1 MGLWTK
7 EHFYLIIPSFIIF
20 IAFSVI
26 LGKALKNKS
35 EKTRYL
41 PLQIITIV
49 LLALEFMKQGY
60 NIKDTGYDLYA
71 LPFHYCSLFLYL
83 LPLHSFYKGK
93 FKKVTDAVSISCLA
107 SLFLFMLV
115 MPDVVFS
122 AGNITGFNKNFSN
135 FHTVTFHLLVCLYFL
150 LSLTL
155 TPFEFDVKKDFK
167 VTAIFLAIYVIIAT
181 IMSFSLKVNF
191 HNLYKCNLGMVE
203 DIRLA
208 LMDKIGIFGHIL
220 YVVVLFF
227 LTILFAFAAYL
238 LTKGILKLIS
248 NIKEKISSKK
258 TA

>member
-7 EHFYLIIPSFIIF
+7 EHFYLIVPSFIVF
-20 IAFSVI
+20 IVFAVI
-26 LGKALKNKS
+26 LGKLLKGKS

-41 PLQIITIV
+41 PLQIITLV

-60 NIKDTGYDLYA
+60 NMKDDGYDLYA

-93 FKKVTDAVSISCLA
+93 YKKVTDAISISCLA

-115 MPDVVFS
+115 MPDVVFG
-122 AGNITGFNKNFSN
+122 AGNIVGYSKNFSN

-155 TPFEFDVKKDFK
+155 TPHEFNVKNDVKF
-167 VTAIFLAIYVIIAT
+167 TAIFLAIYVVIAT

-203 DIRLA
+203 DVRLA
-208 LMDKIGIFGHIL
+208 LMAKIGIFGHIL
-220 YVVVLFF
+220 YVIVMFF
-227 LTILFAFAAYL
+227 LTILFAFAAYFA
-238 LTKGILKLIS
+238 TKGILKLI
-248 NIKEKISSKK
+248 NKLTRKK
-258 TA
+258 SV

>member
-7 EHFYLIIPSFIIF
+7 EHFYLIMPSFVIF
-20 IAFSVI
+20 IAIAVL

-41 PLQIITIV
+41 PLQIITII

-60 NIKDTGYDLYA
+60 NIKDSGYDQYA

-93 FKKVTDAVSISCLA
+93 YKKVTDAISLSCLA

-115 MPDVVFS
+115 MPAVVFG
-122 AGNITGFNKNFSN
+122 AGNIVGYSKNFSN

-155 TPFEFDVKKDFK
+155 TPYEFNVKKDIKF
-167 VTAIFLAIYVIIAT
+167 TAIFLAIYVIIAT

-203 DIRLA
+203 DVRLA
-208 LMDKIGIFGHIL
+208 LMAKIGIFGHIL
-220 YVVVLFF
+220 YVIVMFF
-227 LTILFAFAAYL
+227 LTILFAFAAYFA
-238 LTKGILKLIS
+238 TKGILKLI
-248 NIKEKISSKK
+248 NKLTSKK
-258 TA
+258 SA